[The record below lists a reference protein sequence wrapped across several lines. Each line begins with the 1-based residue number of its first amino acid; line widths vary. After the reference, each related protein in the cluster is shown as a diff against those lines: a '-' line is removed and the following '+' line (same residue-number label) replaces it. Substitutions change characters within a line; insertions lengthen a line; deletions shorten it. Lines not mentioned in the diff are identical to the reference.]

1 MHNVLVIDLLGPN
14 LEDLFDMCGRKFTI
28 KTVCMAAKQMVSIYH
43 PVVRVP
49 VLSIRPGLEHCG
61 VVKED
66 VSRTWDPPDRTLPRS
81 RCETSEPKCYR
92 SPYWDGIPSRVH
104 AVR

>member
-43 PVVRVP
+43 PVVA
-49 VLSIRPGLEHCG
+49 VLVLAIRPGLEHCG
-61 VVKED
+61 AVKED
-66 VSRTWDPPDRTLPRS
+66 VDLTGNLPRTLPRS
-81 RCETSEPKCYR
+81 R
-92 SPYWDGIPSRVH
+92 
-104 AVR
+104 